1 MLAATSVSCTLGLV
15 IGCASLWHQM
25 SRVQS
30 ELTSRHLRVARTG
43 AEPTL
48 GTRIRDARVARGLG
62 VRELARIADC
72 SASLVSQI
80 ERGRANPS
88 VSTLYS
94 LADALGIS
102 VASLFRSGDGRR
114 GAPATIPG
122 EPQRVVGRA
131 APDEGRSAAPYAAL
145 LEAPSTARRPS
156 TIEEAVVLRRAQ
168 RRSID
173 LERGVHWELLLPRP
187 ERDVDFL
194 EVRYEPH
201 GGSALKEHAIR
212 HHGREM
218 AVIIEGELSAQIAF
232 ERYRLEPGDSL
243 SFTSTTPHRYWNPG
257 ATQARAIFVVLGGWE
272 R

>member
-1 MLAATSVSCTLGLV
+1 MRPWPSPPCAPLGRPDERAPSGADLVGGHPCHCSQVCNTIIRKCQARVDDITGVRTEGSGMLAATSVSCTLGLV

-102 VASLFRSGDGRR
+102 VASLFRSGDGRS
-114 GAPATIPG
+114 G
-122 EPQRVVGRA
+122 

-194 EVRYEPH
+194 EVR
-201 GGSALKEHAIR
+201 
-212 HHGREM
+212 
-218 AVIIEGELSAQIAF
+218 
-232 ERYRLEPGDSL
+232 
-243 SFTSTTPHRYWNPG
+243 
-257 ATQARAIFVVLGGWE
+257 
-272 R
+272 